1 MSAPRLRS
9 LDVFRGLT
17 VAAMVLVNSPGSD
30 EIYAPFR
37 HSVWNGWTPTD
48 LVFPFFLVILGV
60 SAAFSDASRRARG
73 ATAAETARRALLRAG
88 GLMLLGLIENWFIYR
103 SHGVVRLPG
112 VLQRIAL
119 CSLGVEALLP
129 LGARAQA
136 AACAAL
142 LLGYWGLLGS
152 DVSVAGNL
160 SYALDRR
167 LLGPHLLDDRWG
179 DPEGLLSTLP
189 ALATCLLGV
198 LAGRRL
204 LERGAAL
211 ARRLGEAGLALA
223 AAGSLWSLA
232 FPLNKHIWTSSF
244 ALFAGGLALAAL
256 ALCLRA
262 VEGRPAAWAA
272 PFEAAGRRALSMYVF
287 AGAAYGIAEYLDW
300 KRPTNGLLEA
310 VMSQRAASLVW
321 ASAFTAAVLLV
332 AQGLDR
338 RQQGRLSRRP
348 EAEQDTRSR

>member
-73 ATAAETARRALLRAG
+73 APAAETARRAFLRAA
-88 GLMLLGLIENWFIYR
+88 GLMALGLIENWFIYR
-103 SHGVVRLPG
+103 SHGTVRFPG

-119 CSLGVEALLP
+119 CSLGVSALLP
-129 LGARAQA
+129 LGPRVQA
-136 AACAAL
+136 GACAAL

-152 DVSVAGNL
+152 DVSVAGNF

-189 ALATCLLGV
+189 ALATCLVGL
-198 LAGRRL
+198 LAGRGL

-211 ARRLGEAGLALA
+211 ARPLGLAGLGLA
-223 AAGSLWSLA
+223 AAGCLWSLG
-232 FPLNKHIWTSSF
+232 FPLNKHLWTSSF
-244 ALFAGGLALAAL
+244 ALFAGGLGLAGLAA
-256 ALCLRA
+256 CLGA
-262 VEGRPAAWAA
+262 VEGKPARWAA
-272 PFEAAGRRALSMYVF
+272 PFEALGRHAL
-287 AGAAYGIAEYLDW
+287 AAYVLAGTAYGLAEFLDW
-300 KRPTNGLLEA
+300 KRPTNALLEA

-321 ASAFTAAVLLV
+321 ASAFTAAVLFV
-332 AQGLDR
+332 AQRLDR
-338 RQQGRLSRRP
+338 RQQ
-348 EAEQDTRSR
+348 